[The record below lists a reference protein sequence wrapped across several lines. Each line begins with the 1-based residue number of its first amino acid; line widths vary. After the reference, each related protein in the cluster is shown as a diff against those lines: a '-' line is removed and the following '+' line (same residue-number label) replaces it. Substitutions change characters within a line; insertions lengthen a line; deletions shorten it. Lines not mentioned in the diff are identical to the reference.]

1 MPGSKVPI
9 VWLPAALDAARNAR
23 TFQGPEDTES
33 DRSKGG
39 VRNNDNEEFHE
50 EAPAVDENE
59 GPPGI
64 LASTAQRWR
73 AQNDGEEPDD
83 GGRDD
88 RELPRADANVGENE
102 LPNIEEVESEG
113 WSDELAQPSTS
124 AHGLL
129 EEDGVRRA
137 AAVIGVSEVLRAW
150 SIPSSSVRALSV
162 QS

>member
-9 VWLPAALDAARNAR
+9 VWPPASLDAALSAQ
-23 TFQGPEDTES
+23 TFQGPGDTES
-33 DRSKGG
+33 DKSKGG
-39 VRNNDNEEFHE
+39 VRNNDNEEFHK
-50 EAPAVDENE
+50 EAPAVDGNE

-102 LPNIEEVESEG
+102 LPGSEEADGEG
-113 WSDELAQPSTS
+113 
-124 AHGLL
+124 
-129 EEDGVRRA
+129 
-137 AAVIGVSEVLRAW
+137 
-150 SIPSSSVRALSV
+150 PSSCLEQLPVPCV
-162 QS
+162 VGQGT